1 MTNFCN
7 HCGTCCK
14 LIPANIEKQL
24 LYRDGIQTLDEDF
37 ISLLEP
43 LTLEEACNINESY
56 VNKVHSLFSEANFYK
71 CKNLSQDNLCIS
83 LDKHDFC
90 KTFPCDALALIPDE
104 CGYYGEIFIKH
115 EELKQK
121 VRKYK
126 EEIIYYES
134 MIASGCKEEKVYLKI
149 IDSLNKFIEKY
160 IPFGANDW

>member
-24 LYRDGIQTLDEDF
+24 LYRDGIQHLDDDF

-43 LTLEEACNINESY
+43 LNFEDAVKINECY
-56 VNKVHSLFSEANFYK
+56 VNKVRAIFPDSKFYT
-71 CKNLSQDNLCIS
+71 CKNLSQDNLCTS
-83 LDKHDFC
+83 LDKHEFC
-90 KTFPCDALALIPDE
+90 KTFPSEALALIPDE
-104 CGYYGEIFIKH
+104 CGYYGEIFIKS

-121 VRKYK
+121 IRKYK

-134 MIASGCKEEKVYLKI
+134 MIASGCKEEKVYTKI
-149 IDSLNKFIEKY
+149 IESLNKFIEKY